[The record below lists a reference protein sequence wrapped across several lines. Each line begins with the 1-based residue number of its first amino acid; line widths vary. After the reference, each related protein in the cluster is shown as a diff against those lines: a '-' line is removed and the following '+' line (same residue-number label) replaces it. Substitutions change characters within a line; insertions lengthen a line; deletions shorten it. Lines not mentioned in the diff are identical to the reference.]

1 MWRYC
6 SIGASGV
13 HERVEHFD
21 CCCCRRARLTWDGEK
36 SCTGKGAVRW
46 ERWVGRS
53 GVGWFE
59 WLDGSW
65 RTPVAVSCLL
75 DELSP
80 CRVVSHSTTQL
91 WALRERVPSCT
102 AAHVEIPWSCGRC
115 SVRSDAGPPRAP
127 QMSGTTID
135 PAAAIAQALRGW
147 KQRWPHHSR
156 PVDARAHGIPSGRA
170 RANTMQR
177 SGHAG
182 HSVSRSTRSAA
193 APARR
198 VQQECGRQRS
208 DSTSLF
214 LRYPTRQALAGM
226 CICACSRGRMCVR
239 VSEVITL

>member
-1 MWRYC
+1 MGAGGPRWR
-6 SIGASGV
+6 
-13 HERVEHFD
+13 
-21 CCCCRRARLTWDGEK
+21 
-36 SCTGKGAVRW
+36 
-46 ERWVGRS
+46 
-53 GVGWFE
+53 
-59 WLDGSW
+59 
-65 RTPVAVSCLL
+65 
-75 DELSP
+75 
-80 CRVVSHSTTQL
+80 CRVCLMSCRHAEWCHTAQRRL
-91 WALRERVPSCT
+91 WALKERVPSCT

-147 KQRWPHHSR
+147 KQRWPCHSR

-198 VQQECGRQRS
+198 VQQECDRQRS
-208 DSTSLF
+208 DSPTLF
-214 LRYPTRQALAGM
+214 LRYPPAKYWLVCASVFARAGE
-226 CICACSRGRMCVR
+226 CVCAYRHCDEKLRSYVPET
-239 VSEVITL
+239 SAHAQTA